1 MEGNV
6 NDLRTARSEGLAKP
20 GQWNHFKLTVAGTK
34 AELAI
39 NGKPAW
45 KADGVKDPAGYI
57 ALQAEIPG
65 GGQFLFRN
73 IRIRELDGE
82 R

>member
-1 MEGNV
+1 MV
-6 NDLRTARSEGLAKP
+6 
-20 GQWNHFKLTVAGTK
+20 VGTK

-39 NGKPAW
+39 NGQPAW

-73 IRIRELDGE
+73 IRIRELDSD